1 MKYYIIAGEASG
13 DLYGANLVKEIKKK
27 DQNAEI
33 RAWGGDLMQRE
44 GVEIVKHYKTHNYMG
59 FLEVVL
65 NLKTIL
71 NNIKFCKEDV
81 KDFNP
86 CFQNL
91 VYPFC
96 KINNIYW

>member
-27 DQNAEI
+27 DQNAEM
-33 RAWGGDLMQRE
+33 RACGGDLMHRE
-44 GVEIVKHYKTHNYMG
+44 GVELVKHYKTHNYMG

-86 CFQNL
+86 YALILIDF
-91 VYPFC
+91 P
-96 KINNIYW
+96 